1 MSAAGGS
8 NVVHVSSPFFR
19 PWLCDKLRY
28 IAPHLSRCPHTL
40 SHFSSQNIRSLL
52 YYENLTKRITIC
64 FLRRLLHTWRCYWE
78 CVRRYTSDCPRKCQ
92 SRGHW
97 CLAECTRSW
106 WRERRSRP
114 SLELERKV
122 KWRFWWVPKI
132 SQIQMLVSIV
142 SYSTRPSLW

>member
-8 NVVHVSSPFFR
+8 NVVHVSSPFFH
-19 PWLCDKLRY
+19 PWLCDKPRY

-97 CLAECTRSW
+97 CPAECTRSW

-114 SLELERKV
+114 SLELETKV
-122 KWRFWWVPKI
+122 KRRFVIMEKA
-132 SQIQMLVSIV
+132 LVGLLPLLHLRH
-142 SYSTRPSLW
+142 Y